1 MRNLTHFLNYTYV
14 IFVVLWDPLHNTII
28 TLDSKQLG
36 ITILTIVVFLINFIT
51 SQKFKQFLFSKPI
64 IFWGI
69 WVIFSCINLK
79 ISGYNGELPYSSY
92 IILELFSPFLTM
104 LIVCVELFYN
114 HKKISHTLFAVFC
127 IYGLFA
133 TFLSTGLG
141 NFTGEQNLGPLGNL
155 GSLNIMFIIFYAS
168 LLYAHKWL
176 KTRSLIFYTV
186 ISTSLILTLATRKA
200 FGAAL
205 IMVIFAILSQ
215 IKISIKNLWKLIV
228 FIILIIYSIDLVL
241 NNTLMGTRLTNTIDV
256 GQKFNTTDNET
267 LNFLGDRAFYY
278 IEGWN
283 IFLENP
289 LTGIGLNN
297 FTKETGTNYRIHS
310 EYMVQL
316 TEGGIIGCTFF
327 LLFYLWIFRNL
338 YKRLK
343 EKNRDKVFM
352 VLTGGFIAIIFIN
365 LTAWTYAFPHYFA
378 CLGIIIG
385 YLKMI
390 PSKKVNKIHANNL
403 LN

>member
-104 LIVCVELFYN
+104 LIVCLELFYN
-114 HKKISHTLFAVFC
+114 HKKILHTLFAVFC
-127 IYGLFA
+127 IYGLF
-133 TFLSTGLG
+133 TSFLSTGLG
-141 NFTGEQNLGPLGNL
+141 SSTEEQNLGVLGNL
-155 GSLNIMFIIFYAS
+155 GALNTIFIIFYAT
-168 LLYAHKWL
+168 LLNTHKWL
-176 KTRSLIFYTV
+176 KTRSLIFYIAISSSLV
-186 ISTSLILTLATRKA
+186 IMLATRKA

-205 IMVIFAILSQ
+205 IMIIFAFLSQ
-215 IKISIKNLWKLIV
+215 INISIKNFGKLIV
-228 FIILIIYSIDLVL
+228 LSLVIIYSVNLVL
-241 NNTLMGTRLTNTIDV
+241 SNTLMGKRLTNTAEV
-256 GQKFNTTDNET
+256 GQKFNTTDNEA

-283 IFLENP
+283 VFLENP

-297 FTKETGTNYRIHS
+297 FTKETETNYRLHS

-316 TEGGIIGCTFF
+316 TEGGIIGSAFF

-343 EKNRDKVFM
+343 ENNDKALK
-352 VLTGGFIAIIFIN
+352 VLAGGFIAIIFIN
-365 LTAWTYAFPHYFA
+365 LTAWTYAFPHYFT
-378 CLGIIIG
+378 CFGIIIG
-385 YLKMI
+385 YLKCYAV
-390 PSKKVNKIHANNL
+390 PKSVLNYKNNH

>member
-14 IFVVLWDPLHNTII
+14 IFVLLWDPLHITII
-28 TLDSKQLG
+28 TLDAKQLG

-79 ISGYNGELPYSSY
+79 ISGYDGELPYSAY

-104 LIVCVELFYN
+104 LIVCLELFYN
-114 HKKISHTLFAVFC
+114 HKKILHTLFAVFC
-127 IYGLFA
+127 IYGLF
-133 TFLSTGLG
+133 TSFLSTGLESS
-141 NFTGEQNLGPLGNL
+141 TEEQNLGALGNL
-155 GSLNIMFIIFYAS
+155 GALNTIFIIFYGS
-168 LLYAHKWL
+168 LLNTHKWL
-176 KTRSLIFYTV
+176 KTRSLFFYIAISSSLV
-186 ISTSLILTLATRKA
+186 IMLATRKA

-205 IMVIFAILSQ
+205 IMIIFAVLSQ
-215 IKISIKNLWKLIV
+215 INISIKNFGKLIV
-228 FIILIIYSIDLVL
+228 LSLVIIYSINLVL
-241 NNTLMGTRLTNTIDV
+241 SNTLMGKRLTNTAEV

-297 FTKETGTNYRIHS
+297 FTKESGTNYRIHS

-316 TEGGIIGCTFF
+316 TEGGIIGSAFF

-343 EKNRDKVFM
+343 ENNDEALKVI
-352 VLTGGFIAIIFIN
+352 TGGFIAIIFIN
-365 LTAWTYAFPHYFA
+365 LTAWTYAFPHYFT
-378 CLGIIIG
+378 CFGIIIG
-385 YLKMI
+385 YLKYYDV
-390 PSKKVNKIHANNL
+390 PKSVLNYKNNH